1 MILWSQ
7 PRLAV
12 AGATGVDSSLVESID
27 SRPVC
32 HESVSEYLCN
42 LDF

>member
-12 AGATGVDSSLVESID
+12 AGPPSVGSSLVESID
-27 SRPVC
+27 SNLVC
-32 HESVSEYLCN
+32 SGSVSEIKL
-42 LDF
+42 